1 MRLML
6 YSVVALAC
14 FAGLSRAGGYG
25 VPMVLIPAQ
34 RDQVFFQD
42 TVEYVP
48 QIRREVFV
56 QRQVDYVPAPVL
68 LDAPCATCRVRA
80 AVFAPGVGVQRF
92 RSRTVVRDRGLFF
105 RR

>member
-1 MRLML
+1 MRLIL
-6 YSVVALAC
+6 FTICSLAC

-25 VPMVLIPAQ
+25 APMVFIPAQ

-56 QRQVDYVPAPVL
+56 QIQVNYVPDPVL
-68 LDAPCATCRVRA
+68 LAAPCTACGVRA
-80 AVFAPGVGVQRF
+80 GVFAPNVGVQRF
-92 RSRTVVRDRGLFF
+92 RSRTVFRGF